1 MSVFA
6 PIKSSKERSK
16 VHNSQYIRTENKP
29 DEGTKPAET
38 ETPTQPDAK

>member
-6 PIKSSKERSK
+6 PTRSSKEPAK

-38 ETPTQPDAK
+38 ESPTQPETK